1 MLPLTIP
8 VVFAISFAVSLGGAV
23 VAFRVTHNYKAT
35 AIVFGSVFPIQRG
48 LWDGA
53 NARVARR
60 LGGGGLRSRKVCF
73 GHASRM
79 NKWTYFI

>member
-35 AIVFGSVFPIQRG
+35 AIVFGSVFLFSVAYG
-48 LWDGA
+48 M
-53 NARVARR
+53 ARM
-60 LGGGGLRSRKVCF
+60 LG
-73 GHASRM
+73 
-79 NKWTYFI
+79 